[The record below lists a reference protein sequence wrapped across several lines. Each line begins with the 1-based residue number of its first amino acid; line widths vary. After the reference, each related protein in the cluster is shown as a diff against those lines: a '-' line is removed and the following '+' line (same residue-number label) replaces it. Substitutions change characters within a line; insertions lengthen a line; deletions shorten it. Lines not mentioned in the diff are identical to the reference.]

1 MLCIKCELYL
11 QICYQEDYLNNF
23 AKLGSHLNIWYD
35 YMEPR
40 NADVHKTILNFLQEV
55 KTIDYIE
62 SPRSVIKVFEKVLIK

>member
-1 MLCIKCELYL
+1 MHLTVLYL
-11 QICYQEDYLNNF
+11 QICYKEDYLNNF

-40 NADVHKTILNFLQEV
+40 NADVHKIILNFLQEV

-62 SPRSVIKVFEKVLIK
+62 SPRSVSTIFEKV